1 VGKCLWRK
9 VLHCLEGK
17 RTRSVWEEQDSF
29 MIVRSGEEEWVL
41 TSLKS
46 FGLREFDDFFM
57 FIIKEIGFPNSQSPK
72 LIWAI
77 SKWRTH
83 VSGSRMV

>member
-1 VGKCLWRK
+1 VGKHLWRK

-17 RTRSVWEEQDSF
+17 KTRFVWEEQDSF
-29 MIVRSGEEEWVL
+29 MIVGSGEEVRVL
-41 TSLKS
+41 TPLKS
-46 FGLREFDDFFM
+46 FGLREFSDFFM

-77 SKWRTH
+77 RRRRTH